1 MKALSRHPLSD
12 YPIPVWNNGEKHGS
26 LLACL
31 AYANDSCP
39 CPPAFQAGML
49 AREREMERERENM
62 PKPASN
68 YSIGGGPSFHNVNKD
83 LVANNVF
90 IQAIITRTTRG

>member
-49 AREREMERERENM
+49 AREREMEREREKTCQN
-62 PKPASN
+62 PLA
-68 YSIGGGPSFHNVNKD
+68 ITQ
-83 LVANNVF
+83 LVEAPVF
-90 IQAIITRTTRG
+90 TMLTKTLLQTMYLFRQ